1 VTRAWLDDKIGH
13 PGSFHVRMEWGEP
26 VVLPDES
33 DGGAVER
40 GEVAITYLTP
50 IGAELRTDERVT
62 AALDRLVGATS

>member
-1 VTRAWLDDKIGH
+1 
-13 PGSFHVRMEWGEP
+13 